1 MEPILS
7 VRELTKTF
15 SRPGQGKQTAVN
27 GVSFD
32 LRPGERLGI
41 IGESGSGKTTVAN
54 LVTRLLDADGGRILL
69 DGEDITSV
77 TGRDLRRVYR
87 KIQMVF
93 QTPAESFD
101 PRRTLGDGVGES
113 LRGLSRREARQE
125 AVRLMERC
133 GLPGELARRYPHEVS
148 GGQCQRAAIARALA
162 MGPKVLICDEATS
175 ALDVSIQKKIVALL
189 TRLQKEKNIAMIFI
203 CHDMALV
210 QSLSHRLAVMYLG
223 NIVET
228 VGGGELCETAMHPY
242 TQALLGS
249 VFSLHMDCCKKIET
263 IPGDPPSPL
272 ELPPGCPF
280 AGRCEKRM
288 PVCKAEKP
296 RLKDVAPGH
305 QVACHLY

>member
-15 SRPGQGKQTAVN
+15 SRPGQGKLTAVN

-162 MGPKVLICDEATS
+162 AGSRVILADEPTGNLDPARSLEIMTLLERINALGTTVVVVTHEKSLVNHFDKRVIMIDHGVVAATG
-175 ALDVSIQKKIVALL
+175 VGRYEVA
-189 TRLQKEKNIAMIFI
+189 A
-203 CHDMALV
+203 HA
-210 QSLSHRLAVMYLG
+210 
-223 NIVET
+223 
-228 VGGGELCETAMHPY
+228 
-242 TQALLGS
+242 
-249 VFSLHMDCCKKIET
+249 
-263 IPGDPPSPL
+263 
-272 ELPPGCPF
+272 
-280 AGRCEKRM
+280 
-288 PVCKAEKP
+288 
-296 RLKDVAPGH
+296 
-305 QVACHLY
+305 

>member
-101 PRRTLGDGVGES
+101 PRLTFGVGES

-133 GLPGELARRYPHEVS
+133 GLPGEFARRYPHEVS

-175 ALDVSIQKKIVALL
+175 ALDVTV
-189 TRLQKEKNIAMIFI
+189 QKEILDLLRGLEGDLAILFI
-203 CHDMALV
+203 CHDISLV
-210 QSLSHRLAVMYLG
+210 QQFCHRVLVMHRG
-223 NIVET
+223 EIVEQGT
-228 VGGGELCETAMHPY
+228 PDEVICRPQHAY
-242 TQALLGS
+242 TRHLIDS
-249 VFSLHMDCCKKIET
+249 VL
-263 IPGDPPSPL
+263 
-272 ELPPGCPF
+272 
-280 AGRCEKRM
+280 
-288 PVCKAEKP
+288 
-296 RLKDVAPGH
+296 
-305 QVACHLY
+305 

>member
-15 SRPGQGKQTAVN
+15 SPPGDKADGRKFLRQP
-27 GVSFD
+27 D

-41 IGESGSGKTTVAN
+41 IGESGSGKTTV
-54 LVTRLLDADGGRILL
+54 VGPSSPGTGRRRRAHPP

-175 ALDVSIQKKIVALL
+175 ALDVT
-189 TRLQKEKNIAMIFI
+189 TRRRSWTCRAAWRETWPS
-203 CHDMALV
+203 C
-210 QSLSHRLAVMYLG
+210 LSA
-223 NIVET
+223 T
-228 VGGGELCETAMHPY
+228 T
-242 TQALLGS
+242 
-249 VFSLHMDCCKKIET
+249 
-263 IPGDPPSPL
+263 SPWCSSSAT
-272 ELPPGCPF
+272 GCW
-280 AGRCEKRM
+280 
-288 PVCKAEKP
+288 
-296 RLKDVAPGH
+296 
-305 QVACHLY
+305 

>member
-54 LVTRLLDADGGRILL
+54 LITRLLDADGGRILL

-125 AVRLMERC
+125 AF
-133 GLPGELARRYPHEVS
+133 ARRYPHEVS

-175 ALDVSIQKKIVALL
+175 ALDVTV
-189 TRLQKEKNIAMIFI
+189 QKEILDLLRGLEGDLAILFI
-203 CHDMALV
+203 CHDISLV
-210 QSLSHRLAVMYLG
+210 QQFCHRVLVMHRG
-223 NIVET
+223 EIVEQGT
-228 VGGGELCETAMHPY
+228 PDEVICRPQHAY
-242 TQALLGS
+242 TRHLIDS
-249 VFSLHMDCCKKIET
+249 VL
-263 IPGDPPSPL
+263 
-272 ELPPGCPF
+272 
-280 AGRCEKRM
+280 
-288 PVCKAEKP
+288 
-296 RLKDVAPGH
+296 
-305 QVACHLY
+305 

>member
-1 MEPILS
+1 MVE
-7 VRELTKTF
+7 
-15 SRPGQGKQTAVN
+15 
-27 GVSFD
+27 
-32 LRPGERLGI
+32 
-41 IGESGSGKTTVAN
+41 
-54 LVTRLLDADGGRILL
+54 LDADFM
-69 DGEDITSV
+69 
-77 TGRDLRRVYR
+77 
-87 KIQMVF
+87 Q
-93 QTPAESFD
+93 
-101 PRRTLGDGVGES
+101 
-113 LRGLSRREARQE
+113 
-125 AVRLMERC
+125 
-133 GLPGELARRYPHEVS
+133 RYPHSMS
-148 GGQCQRAAIARALA
+148 GGQLQRVGIARALA
-162 MGPKVLICDEATS
+162 LNPEVLVCDEATS

-189 TRLQKEKNIAMIFI
+189 TRLQREKNIAMIFI

-280 AGRCEKRM
+280 AGRCEKCM